1 MKIILSVVF
10 AFLLSVNTL
19 SAQVD
24 KIEPP
29 FWWTNMPIQELQI
42 QFYGENLGDYRA
54 FIDYCGIQITQQI
67 AVDSKNYLFLYVE
80 VSP

>member
-10 AFLLSVNTL
+10 AFLLSINIL
-19 SAQVD
+19 FAQVD

-54 FIDYCGIQITQQI
+54 FIDYPGIQITQQI